1 MESLRYGFERLRQ
14 SLFLVPVAV
23 VALCVAAA
31 IIVRYLDRE
40 VEGVA
45 EFPLFLSVSLS
56 GGRSVATAV
65 AGATITVAAIAF
77 SITALSSQIAS
88 NQYSPR
94 AVAGFFENR
103 FQQVVIGLVVGT
115 FAYALVVLA
124 GLAGVADGGETLQRS
139 ASVTLVVVLGIGS
152 GIAIVAYIDHSLR
165 RMRVG
170 AVVRRIAENTVAAV
184 RREYRKGAATDRA
197 DGRAPHE
204 GTPVQVRAQRMGW
217 VRAIGVT
224 RLARL
229 LPPGGMAR
237 VEVRVGELVAAGDLL
252 ATVWAGAPGQAYDP
266 GPAVRRA
273 VYLGRVRTVD
283 GDPGFGIRQLVDIAL
298 RALSPGIN
306 DPTTAVDV
314 IQHLKAPLREIL
326 VSDPPGRVHFGP
338 QRQRVFLPEAPSRSD
353 HIHGAFAEVRLGG
366 AGQPSVV
373 RALIEVCADLVGDL
387 QESDLA
393 GRGDALVE
401 EARLAVAAAR
411 AAGFPELDLARILSA
426 ARRLNLGD
434 AGAG

>member
-1 MESLRYGFERLRQ
+1 MEPLRYGFERLRQ
-14 SLFLVPVAV
+14 SLFLMPVGV
-23 VALCVAAA
+23 VALCIAAA
-31 IIVRYLDRE
+31 IVARYLDRE
-40 VEGVA
+40 VEQVA
-45 EFPLFLSVSLS
+45 DFPLLLSVSLS

-65 AGATITVAAIAF
+65 AGATITVAAIVF

-115 FAYALVVLA
+115 FAYALLVLA
-124 GLAGVADGGETLQRS
+124 GLAGVADGGEAPRRS
-139 ASVTLVVVLGIGS
+139 VSVTLAVVLGISS

-170 AVVRRIAENTVAAV
+170 SVVRRIAEDTVGAV
-184 RREYRKGAATDRA
+184 RREYRKGAAPDRA
-197 DGRAPHE
+197 DGRAPQE
-204 GTPVQVRAQRMGW
+204 GTPLHVRAECMGW
-217 VRAIGVT
+217 VRAIDAA
-224 RLARL
+224 RLARR

-252 ATVWAGAPGQAYDP
+252 ATVWVGQGYDP
-266 GPAVRRA
+266 GRAVRRA
-273 VYLGRVRTVD
+273 VYVGRVRTVD

-314 IQHLKAPLREIL
+314 VQHLKAPLREIL
-326 VSDPPGRVHFGP
+326 VSHPPGRVYFGP

-353 HIHGAFAEVRLGG
+353 HIHAAFAEVRLAGS
-366 AGQPSVV
+366 GQPAVL
-373 RALIEVCADLVGDL
+373 RGLIEVCADLVSDL
-387 QESDLA
+387 EESDLG
-393 GRGDALVE
+393 GRGDSLVE
-401 EARLAVAAAR
+401 EARLAVSAAQ
-411 AAGFPELDLARILSA
+411 AAGFPEPDMARILSA
-426 ARRLNLGD
+426 ARRLNLGE
-434 AGAG
+434 AEVG